1 MKRRAER
8 LFSKSTAAKFAA
20 CGFVLLLAGSAAA
33 QQQQPSSRPHKPSLS
48 AAGQGDIVVH
58 TGRNITYT
66 PNPSYNQNP
75 YQSFLAGTYQHYY
88 ADTALAGSGQVYSF
102 GQTST
107 LPSRFDPPGQVE
119 PLFRF

>member
-1 MKRRAER
+1 MGRRTQR
-8 LFSKSTAAKFAA
+8 FFST
-20 CGFVLLLAGSAAA
+20 SAAA
-33 QQQQPSSRPHKPSLS
+33 LTAGLGCLLWLTAAEAQQQPRHTQPHKPALS
-48 AAGQGDIVVH
+48 VASPGDIVVH
-58 TGRNITYT
+58 AGRDIVYS

-75 YQSFLAGTYQHYY
+75 YQSFLGGTYQHYY
-88 ADTALAGSGQVYSF
+88 ADTALAGSGQTYSF